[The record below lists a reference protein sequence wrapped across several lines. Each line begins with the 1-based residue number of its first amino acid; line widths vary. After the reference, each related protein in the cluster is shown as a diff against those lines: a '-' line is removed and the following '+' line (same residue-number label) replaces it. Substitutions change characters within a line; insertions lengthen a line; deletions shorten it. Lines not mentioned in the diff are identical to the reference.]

1 MRWTRP
7 GHRRLTGR
15 LERGPRRG
23 GARLKSGPVRSISHG
38 VSSEP
43 SSAGGLGRPVAAR
56 LRDRLPRGH
65 TLPPGPWIGR
75 HRWMTRVAWAHVP
88 ALILFGLATGHSV
101 AHSAFDAWPVA
112 VFAALAGREQLS
124 RRTRAAMVCVAL
136 LTASSLVVHLWDGQT
151 EGHFHFFVMVTLLAT
166 YEEWFPYLLA
176 FVYVLVHHG
185 VMGALDAAS
194 VFSDPAA
201 QQHPW
206 RWAAVHAVFICA
218 LGVVNVVSWRMNEN
232 ARDAERESDLRFRSA
247 FEDAPTG
254 MGIVALDGTIQRV
267 NAAFCAATGRASGEL
282 LGVAVHDLTP
292 EDDRDQAIWPPDPGA
307 EYERRFV
314 RADGTVGWA
323 HWQHSLVRDHDGA
336 PVYWV
341 CHMRDIS
348 TRKRAQRQLE
358 YQAHH
363 DPLTGLANRA
373 LFLER
378 LSTAIDQGQ
387 GELAVVFVD
396 LDNFKVINDSLGHEA
411 GDRLLIV
418 VAERLR
424 RVLRPD
430 DLIARFGGDEFA
442 VLLAGPGGEAAA
454 RRVAKR
460 LASGLRAPVEL
471 DGHHRYVTASF
482 GVRTACA
489 GGPAPEELLR
499 DADAAMYRAKELGKA
514 RCEVFDASMHERAV
528 ERLDLEGGLRGAIER
543 DELRILYQP
552 QVEIA
557 AGRIVGAEAL
567 LRWEHPERGLVV
579 PPVFI
584 PIAEQTGLIV
594 PIGTWV
600 LRQACSQAATWA
612 RSTGRRLTVSVNV
625 SPRQLADDDFLA
637 TVAAVLA
644 ETALDPELLCLEITE
659 SAVMADPAAAAHALG
674 RLKALGVRL
683 AIDDFGTGYS
693 SLGQLKALLPVDTIK
708 IDKSFVDGITVA
720 GEDRA
725 IIDAVLRLAS
735 GLGLAAVAEGVETVD
750 QVRELLALGCDL
762 SQGYHFARP
771 QSPADLE
778 RMLEIDR
785 LGELASVN

>member
-1 MRWTRP
+1 MPAGTADRP
-7 GHRRLTGR
+7 ETDI
-15 LERGPRRG
+15 P
-23 GARLKSGPVRSISHG
+23 A
-38 VSSEP
+38 P
-43 SSAGGLGRPVAAR
+43 SR
-56 LRDRLPRGH
+56 LRDRLPRGQ
-65 TLPPGPWIGR
+65 TLPPVAWAKR
-75 HRWMTRVAWAHVP
+75 HVWMTRVAWAHVP
-88 ALILFGLATGHSV
+88 ALFLFGLVTGHSA
-101 AHSAFDAWPVA
+101 AHSAVDALPLA
-112 VFAALAGREQLS
+112 VFAFLAGRRELT
-124 RRTRAAMVCVAL
+124 RRSRAAMVCMAL
-136 LTASSLVVHLWDGQT
+136 LTSSSVLVHLWNGQT

-176 FVYVLVHHG
+176 FLYVLVHHG
-185 VMGALDAAS
+185 LMGALDAAS

-201 QQHPW
+201 QHHPW
-206 RWAAVHAVFICA
+206 RWAAVHALFISA
-218 LGVVNVVSWRMNEN
+218 LGIVNVVSWRMNEN
-232 ARDAERESDLRFRSA
+232 ARDATRESDLRFRSA

-254 MGIVALDGTIQRV
+254 MAIVALDGTFQRV
-267 NAAFCAATGRASGEL
+267 NAALCTATVRSEDALRGAAVR
-282 LGVAVHDLTP
+282 DLAP
-292 EDDRDQAIWPPDPGA
+292 EEEREGSVWPPQAGA
-307 EYERRFV
+307 EHERRFV
-314 RADGTVGWA
+314 RGDGSVGWA
-323 HWQHSLVRDHDGA
+323 LWQFSIVRDHAGDPA
-336 PVYWV
+336 YWV
-341 CHMRDIS
+341 AHMRDIS
-348 TRKRAQRQLE
+348 KRKRAERQLE

-378 LSTAIDQGQ
+378 LG
-387 GELAVVFVD
+387 GVLASGDADVAVLFVD

-411 GDRLLIV
+411 GDRLLTV

-442 VLLAGPGGEAAA
+442 VLLGGPGGGAEAAA
-454 RRVAKR
+454 RRVADR
-460 LASGLRAPVEL
+460 LAGALRAPVEL

-482 GVRTACA
+482 GVRSATSAA
-489 GGPAPEELLR
+489 TDPEELLR

-528 ERLDLEGGLRGAIER
+528 ERLDLEGGLRRAIER
-543 DELRILYQP
+543 DELRVLYQP
-552 QVEIA
+552 QVEMA
-557 AGRIVGAEAL
+557 TGQIVGAEAL
-567 LRWEHPERGLVV
+567 VRWQHPERGLVV

-594 PIGTWV
+594 PIGAWV
-600 LRQACSQAATWA
+600 LRESCRQAAMWA
-612 RSTGRRLTVSVNV
+612 RTTGRRLTVSVNV
-625 SPRQLADDDFLA
+625 SPRQLADDDFPR
-637 TVAAVLA
+637 TVSDVLA
-644 ETALDPELLCLEITE
+644 ETGLAPDLLCLEITE
-659 SAVMADPAAAAHALG
+659 SAVMADPDAASEALAV
-674 RLKALGVRL
+674 LKSLGVRL

>member
-1 MRWTRP
+1 MPAGTADRP
-7 GHRRLTGR
+7 ETDI
-15 LERGPRRG
+15 P
-23 GARLKSGPVRSISHG
+23 A
-38 VSSEP
+38 P
-43 SSAGGLGRPVAAR
+43 SR
-56 LRDRLPRGH
+56 LRDRLPRGQ
-65 TLPPGPWIGR
+65 TLPPVAWAKR
-75 HRWMTRVAWAHVP
+75 HVWMTRVAWAHVP
-88 ALILFGLATGHSV
+88 ALFLFGLVTGHSA
-101 AHSAFDAWPVA
+101 AHSAVDALPLA
-112 VFAALAGREQLS
+112 VFAFLAGRRELT
-124 RRTRAAMVCVAL
+124 RRSRAAMVCMAL
-136 LTASSLVVHLWDGQT
+136 LTSSSVLVHLWNGQT

-176 FVYVLVHHG
+176 FLYVLVHHG
-185 VMGALDAAS
+185 LMGALDAAS

-201 QQHPW
+201 QHHPW
-206 RWAAVHAVFICA
+206 RWAAVHALFISA
-218 LGVVNVVSWRMNEN
+218 LGVVNIVSWRMNEN

-254 MGIVALDGTIQRV
+254 MAIVALDGTIQRV
-267 NAAFCAATGRASGEL
+267 NAALSATTGHAGDAL
-282 LGVAVHDLTP
+282 LGSAVRELDP
-292 EDDRDQAIWPPDPGA
+292 EEDRDDAVWPPKAGA
-307 EYERRFV
+307 EHERRFV
-314 RADGTVGWA
+314 RKDGTVGWA
-323 HWQHSLVRDHDGA
+323 LWQFSLVRDRAGA

-341 CHMRDIS
+341 AHMRDIS
-348 TRKRAQRQLE
+348 TRKRAERQLQ

-378 LSTAIDQGQ
+378 LRGLLAAGDAGV
-387 GELAVVFVD
+387 AVVFVD

-411 GDRLLIV
+411 GDRLLTV

-442 VLLAGPGGEAAA
+442 VLLAGPSAGGEAAA
-454 RRVAKR
+454 RRVAER
-460 LASGLRAPVEL
+460 LAGALRAPVEL

-482 GVRTACA
+482 GVRSATSGATD
-489 GGPAPEELLR
+489 PEELLR

-528 ERLDLEGGLRGAIER
+528 ERLDLEGGLRRAIER
-543 DELRILYQP
+543 DELRVLYQP
-552 QVEIA
+552 QVEMA
-557 AGRIVGAEAL
+557 TGQIVGAEAL
-567 LRWEHPERGLVV
+567 VRWQHPERGLVV

-594 PIGTWV
+594 PIGAWV
-600 LRQACSQAATWA
+600 LRESCRQAAMWA
-612 RSTGRRLTVSVNV
+612 RTTGRRLTVSVNV
-625 SPRQLADDDFLA
+625 SPRQLADDDFPR
-637 TVAAVLA
+637 TVSDVLA
-644 ETALDPELLCLEITE
+644 ETGLAPDLLCLEITE
-659 SAVMADPAAAAHALG
+659 SAVMADPDAASEALAV
-674 RLKALGVRL
+674 LKSLGVRL

>member
-1 MRWTRP
+1 
-7 GHRRLTGR
+7 
-15 LERGPRRG
+15 
-23 GARLKSGPVRSISHG
+23 
-38 VSSEP
+38 
-43 SSAGGLGRPVAAR
+43 
-56 LRDRLPRGH
+56 
-65 TLPPGPWIGR
+65 
-75 HRWMTRVAWAHVP
+75 MTRVAWAHVP
-88 ALILFGLATGHSV
+88 ALILFGVVTGHSV
-101 AHSAFDAWPVA
+101 AHSAFDAGPVGL
-112 VFAALAGREQLS
+112 FALLAGRDELT
-124 RRTRAAMVCVAL
+124 RRARAAMVCIAL
-136 LTASSLVVHLWDGQT
+136 LTASSLVVHLWNGET
-151 EGHFHFFVMVTLLAT
+151 EAHFHFFVMVALLAT
-166 YEEWFPYLLA
+166 YEEWFTYMLA

-194 VFSDPAA
+194 VFNHPAA
-201 QQHPW
+201 LEHPW
-206 RWAAVHAVFICA
+206 RWAAIHAFFISA

-232 ARDAERESDLRFRSA
+232 ARDASRASDLRFRSA

-254 MGIVALDGTIQRV
+254 MAIVALDGTMQRV
-267 NAAFCAATGRASGEL
+267 NAALCGATGRGSREL
-282 LGVAVHDLTP
+282 LGASVRDLTP
-292 EDDRDQAIWPPDPGA
+292 EDDRGDVIWPPEPGA
-307 EYERRFV
+307 EDERRFV
-314 RADGTVGWA
+314 RADGSVGWA
-323 HWQHSLVRDHDGA
+323 HWQHSLVRDDDGT

-341 CHMRDIS
+341 THMRDIS
-348 TRKRAQRQLE
+348 MRKRAQRQLE

-378 LSTAIDQGQ
+378 LGAVAGQ
-387 GELAVVFVD
+387 GDAEITVVFVD

-411 GDRLLIV
+411 GDRLLMV

-442 VLLAGPGGEAAA
+442 VLVAGTGGEAAA
-454 RRVAKR
+454 RRVAER
-460 LASGLRAPVEL
+460 LASALRAPVEL
-471 DGHHRYVTASF
+471 DGHQRYVTASF
-482 GVRTACA
+482 GVRTASA
-489 GGPAPEELLR
+489 VAAEPEELLR

-543 DELRILYQP
+543 DELRLLYQP

-557 AGRIVGAEAL
+557 SGEIVGAEAL

-600 LRQACSQAATWA
+600 LHEACAQAATWA
-612 RSTGRRLTVSVNV
+612 ASTGRRLSVAVNV
-625 SPRQLADDDFLA
+625 SPRQLAEDDFPA
-637 TVAAVLA
+637 TVAAALA
-644 ETALDPELLCLEITE
+644 ESDLAPELLCLEITE
-659 SAVMADPAAAAHALG
+659 SAVMADPDAAADVLA
-674 RLKALGVRL
+674 RLKALGVHL

-708 IDKSFVDGITVA
+708 IDKSFVDGITA
-720 GEDRA
+720 GGEDRA
-725 IIDAVLRLAS
+725 IVDAVLRLAS
-735 GLGLAAVAEGVETVD
+735 GLGLAALAEGVETGE
-750 QVRELLALGCDL
+750 QARELLDLGCAL

-771 QSPADLE
+771 QRPADFE

-785 LGELASVN
+785 LGELVV

>member
-1 MRWTRP
+1 M
-7 GHRRLTGR
+7 
-15 LERGPRRG
+15 
-23 GARLKSGPVRSISHG
+23 IC
-38 VSSEP
+38 
-43 SSAGGLGRPVAAR
+43 
-56 LRDRLPRGH
+56 
-65 TLPPGPWIGR
+65 
-75 HRWMTRVAWAHVP
+75 
-88 ALILFGLATGHSV
+88 F
-101 AHSAFDAWPVA
+101 
-112 VFAALAGREQLS
+112 
-124 RRTRAAMVCVAL
+124 AL
-136 LTASSLVVHLWDGQT
+136 LTASSLVVHLWGGQT
-151 EGHFHFFVMVTLLAT
+151 EAHFHFFVMVTLLAS

-218 LGVVNVVSWRMNEN
+218 LGVVNVVSWRMNER
-232 ARDAERESDLRFRSA
+232 ARDAMRESDLRFRSA

-254 MGIVALDGTIQRV
+254 MGIVSLDGTIQRV
-267 NAAFCAATGRASGEL
+267 NAALCAATGRARDEL
-282 LGVAVHDLTP
+282 IGVTVRDLTP
-292 EDDRDQAIWPPDPGA
+292 EDERAQAAWPPEAGA

-323 HWQHSLVRDHDGA
+323 HWGHSLVRDHEGA

-348 TRKRAQRQLE
+348 MRKRAQRQLE

-378 LSTAIDQGQ
+378 LGTAIGPGDD
-387 GELAVVFVD
+387 EIAVVFVD

-411 GDRLLIV
+411 GDRLLMV

-442 VLLAGPGGEAAA
+442 VLLAGTGGEAAA
-454 RRVAKR
+454 RRVAER
-460 LASGLRAPVEL
+460 LAGALRAPVEL

-482 GVRTACA
+482 GVRTASA
-489 GGPAPEELLR
+489 GAAEPEELLR

-514 RCEVFDASMHERAV
+514 RCEIFDASMHERAV
-528 ERLDLEGGLRGAIER
+528 ERLDLEGGLRGAVER
-543 DELRILYQP
+543 GELRVLYQP
-552 QVEIA
+552 QVELA
-557 AGRIVGAEAL
+557 SGHIVGAEAL
-567 LRWEHPERGLVV
+567 VRWEHPARGLVV

-594 PIGTWV
+594 PIGAWV
-600 LRQACSQAATWA
+600 LRQACAQAATWA
-612 RSTGRRLTVSVNV
+612 DSTGRRLTVSVNV
-625 SPRQLADDDFLA
+625 SPRQLADDDFPA
-637 TVAAVLA
+637 TVSAALA
-644 ETALDPELLCLEITE
+644 ETGLEPELLCLEITE
-659 SAVMADPAAAAHALG
+659 SAVMADPDAAAEALSE
-674 RLKALGVRL
+674 LKALGVHL

-708 IDKSFVDGITVA
+708 IDKSFVDGITTA

-725 IIDAVLRLAS
+725 IVDAVLRLAS
-735 GLGLAAVAEGVETVD
+735 GLGLAAVAEGVETVE
-750 QVRELLALGCDL
+750 QARELLELGCGL

-771 QSPADLE
+771 QPAAELE

-785 LGELASVN
+785 LGELRV